1 MVCLLVGL
9 LQLFVWQTGRVELRG
24 GPVTVGLYGAAL
36 QLVLSLLAVAVV
48 DDLRPGATWGVR
60 RRRRRVGWRD
70 VATRPVGFARSFSAF
85 YLRFFLPVAAL
96 AFGVG
101 VSVTA
106 VVFALLPW
114 EVAVGD
120 LYDTTVVLGGLW
132 LLGTAA
138 MVAARAAPPA
148 VAGFVVGL
156 RPRRGLRPR
165 AAVRRRAAADARGVG
180 HGGAGAHGARR
191 RRGAGPAAPAA
202 RCRHELALDQ
212 PRGREGRWS
221 RC

>member
-1 MVCLLVGL
+1 MRLGRLGAPALVCLLVGVVQVL
-9 LQLFVWQTGRVELRG
+9 DWRAGWSDLRG
-24 GPVTVGLYGAAL
+24 GPVSVGLYAAAL

-60 RRRRRVGWRD
+60 RRRRRLGWRD
-70 VATRPVGFARSFSAF
+70 VATRPVGFARSFLAF

-96 AFGVG
+96 SFGVG

-120 LYDTTVVLGGLW
+120 LYDITVVLGGLW

-148 VAGFVVGL
+148 VAGFVAGFGLAAVCGHVLLLGDGL
-156 RPRRGLRPR
+156 RPSLESWGTVALVVAGLGG
-165 AAVRRRAAADARGVG
+165 AAALAL
-180 HGGAGAHGARR
+180 RR
-191 RRGAGPAAPAA
+191 RRPVPA
-202 RCRHELALDQ
+202 
-212 PRGREGRWS
+212 
-221 RC
+221 

>member
-1 MVCLLVGL
+1 MTRLGRLGAPAVVCLLVGL
-9 LQLFVWQTGRVELRG
+9 VQVLDWRSSWSELKG
-24 GPVTVGLYGAAL
+24 GPVTVGLYAAAL

-48 DDLRPGATWGVR
+48 DDLRPGTTWGAR

-114 EVAVGD
+114 ELWELVVGD
-120 LYDTTVVLGGLW
+120 LPDTTVVLGALW
-132 LLGTAA
+132 LLGATA

-148 VAGFVVGL
+148 VAGFVTGFGLAAVCGHVLLFDDAL
-156 RPRRGLRPR
+156 RPTLVSWG
-165 AAVRRRAAADARGVG
+165 AAALVVALLGGVAALVRLRRRPV
-180 HGGAGAHGARR
+180 
-191 RRGAGPAAPAA
+191 PA
-202 RCRHELALDQ
+202 
-212 PRGREGRWS
+212 
-221 RC
+221 